1 MLIGGFH
8 VILMCAGHLPS
19 KSKWP
24 QKDRRD
30 VIVGMEARVLG
41 VGAGVGCRVGF
52 P

>member
-1 MLIGGFH
+1 
-8 VILMCAGHLPS
+8 MCAGHLPS